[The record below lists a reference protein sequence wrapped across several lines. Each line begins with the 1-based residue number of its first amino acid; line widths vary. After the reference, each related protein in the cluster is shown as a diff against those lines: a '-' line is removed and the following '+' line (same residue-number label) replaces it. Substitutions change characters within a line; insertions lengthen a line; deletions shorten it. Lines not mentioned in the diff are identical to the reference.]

1 MNTGSSIGILLVA
14 LVIWGLIIIALVR
27 MLHPARTHT
36 ATTTAP
42 SSIHQPVP
50 AYTGVVVYAG
60 FWRRLAASLID
71 GIITSVMGCMF
82 WGIMELSEVNLD
94 GIVGI
99 LSLALHWLYYTLL
112 ESSSERAT
120 VGKMALGI
128 VVTDMHGRRIS
139 FGRATGRY
147 FGKIV
152 SWATLCIG
160 FLMAG
165 FTEKKQALHDMMA
178 GCLVI
183 EK

>member
-27 MLHPARTHT
+27 VLRPVRTR
-36 ATTTAP
+36 TTAP
-42 SSIHQPVP
+42 SSIHQSVP
-50 AYTGVVVYAG
+50 AYTSVVVYAG

-82 WGIMELSEVNLD
+82 WGVMELSAMDAGDV
-94 GIVGI
+94 VGI
-99 LSLALHWLYYTLL
+99 LSLALHGLYYTLL
-112 ESSSERAT
+112 ESSSEQAT

-128 VVTDMHGRRIS
+128 VVTDMTGRRIS

-147 FGKIV
+147 FGKIA
-152 SWATLCIG
+152 SWLTLCIG

-183 EK
+183 KT